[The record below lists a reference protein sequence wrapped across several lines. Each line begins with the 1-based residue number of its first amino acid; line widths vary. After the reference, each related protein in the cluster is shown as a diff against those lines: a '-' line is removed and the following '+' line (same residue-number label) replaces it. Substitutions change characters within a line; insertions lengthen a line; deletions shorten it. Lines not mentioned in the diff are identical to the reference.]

1 MKTKYLNSLFIL
13 LLLITS
19 CNNIPDDI
27 QNRKQAINNKLDSIN
42 SKLNSQINLKTCTS
56 LINFCKDINDS
67 LIVLTNECSK
77 RKIKI
82 DISAEAKVLGQKR
95 MELNKIKSD
104 LLLKGPIGT
113 WYVTLRTGEQFVLDL
128 NNNHTWFSPRINAF
142 AGSMEGT
149 WQGTSES
156 LYFTTFSNSVSFSG
170 SVSEDGEYLNINL
183 YGTTLML
190 KQK

>member
-1 MKTKYLNSLFIL
+1 MKTQYLNSLFIL

-19 CNNIPDDI
+19 CNSIPDDI
-27 QNRKQAINNKLDSIN
+27 QNRKQAINNKLDSLN
-42 SKLNSQINLKTCTS
+42 SKLNSQINLKTCSS
-56 LINFCKDINDS
+56 LMNFCKDINDS
-67 LIVLTNECSK
+67 LIELTNECSK

-82 DISAEAKVLGQKR
+82 DISEEAKVLRKDR
-95 MELNKIKSD
+95 TELNKIKSD

-113 WYVTLRTGEQFVLDL
+113 WYVTLNTGEQFVLEL
-128 NNNHTWFSPRINAF
+128 NNGHTWFSPRMNAF

-156 LYFTTFSNSVSFSG
+156 LFFSTFSNSVSFSG
-170 SVSEDGEYLNINL
+170 SLSEDGEYLNLNL
-183 YGTTLML
+183 YGTPLSL